1 LLLDLHAL
9 ELEDFGTSPC
19 RSLQN
24 RGKIMESMA
33 STDRVTVRLAD
44 REPESFYDMAHSERS
59 TNVATLE
66 RVVCAAVGG
75 KLVLDGLRQR
85 SWRGAAVAIAG
96 GELLRRGMSGHCR
109 LYEALGVS
117 TAVDRALGLPG
128 AREDARTTEHR
139 VMIEAKFPEFLYLLW
154 KQPETIGKVMG
165 QFADVSWSG
174 PDRSHWRVRTPLGK
188 SFEWE
193 AWTVE
198 DREDEA
204 IRWGAPS
211 PLRATGGRDRRRPR
225 QALGHVPRD
234 AGREGPRS
242 FQGDRGEKPALI
254 VRSPDRSGER
264 PAHHVSPAHRS
275 ARLPRAALES

>member
-204 IRWGAPS
+204 IRWESLPGAEVPS
-211 PLRATGGRDRRRPR
+211 DGSVEFHRVPGRGTEVVLRLRFEPPGGAIGD
-225 QALGHVPRD
+225 ALARLWGM
-234 AGREGPRS
+234 
-242 FQGDRGEKPALI
+242 
-254 VRSPDRSGER
+254 
-264 PAHHVSPAHRS
+264 SPATLAVRALDRFKEIAERS
-275 ARLPRAALES
+275 QP